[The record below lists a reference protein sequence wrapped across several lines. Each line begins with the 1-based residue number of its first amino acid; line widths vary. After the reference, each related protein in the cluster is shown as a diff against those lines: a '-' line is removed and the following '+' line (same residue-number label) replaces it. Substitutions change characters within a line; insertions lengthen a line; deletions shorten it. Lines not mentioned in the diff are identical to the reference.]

1 LTSAASEQ
9 QSDAWF
15 GSLGSPLAA
24 ADLVNSRAYLDALG
38 YPPELATISVG
49 SWQEAER
56 IVRASDW
63 DRAWWE
69 QEDRERDHLKGAA
82 ERRLGSTGMLER
94 LTAAVDSSADAIH
107 AAAIVAMARTGY
119 GADAMVH
126 AASGANAMVRA
137 ASGANAMVRAAS
149 GADAMVHAASG
160 ADAMVRA
167 ASGADAMV
175 RAASGA
181 AMMAAH
187 EFALAQLAGCGP
199 DHLFMR
205 KYSLF
210 KSGRWPLGVLRGAFH
225 LF

>member
-1 LTSAASEQ
+1 LTPAAAEQ
-9 QSDAWF
+9 RSTPWF
-15 GSLGSPLAA
+15 GCLGAPLTA
-24 ADLVNSRAYLDALG
+24 ADLLNSRAYLDALG
-38 YPPELATISVG
+38 YTPELATVSVG
-49 SWQEAER
+49 SWREAER

-63 DRAWWE
+63 DRAWWDR
-69 QEDRERDHLKGAA
+69 EDRERDRLKGTAD
-82 ERRLGSTGMLER
+82 RRLGSTQMLER
-94 LTAAVDSSADAIH
+94 LTAATDLSADAIH
-107 AAAIVAMARTGY
+107 AAAIVAMARAG
-119 GADAMVH
+119 
-126 AASGANAMVRA
+126 
-137 ASGANAMVRAAS
+137 S
-149 GADAMVHAASG
+149 GADAMIRAASG

-167 ASGADAMV
+167 ASGADAMI

-210 KSGRWPLGVLRGAFH
+210 KSGRWPLGVLRGAFY

>member
-1 LTSAASEQ
+1 LTPAAAEHRSTP
-9 QSDAWF
+9 WF
-15 GSLGSPLAA
+15 GCLGAPLTA
-24 ADLVNSRAYLDALG
+24 ADLLNSRAYLDALG
-38 YPPELATISVG
+38 YPPELATVSVG
-49 SWQEAER
+49 SWREAER

-63 DRAWWE
+63 DRAWWDR
-69 QEDRERDHLKGAA
+69 EDRERDRLKGTAD
-82 ERRLGSTGMLER
+82 RRLGSTRMLER
-94 LTAAVDSSADAIH
+94 LTAATDLSADAIH
-107 AAAIVAMARTGY
+107 AAASVAMARAG
-119 GADAMVH
+119 
-126 AASGANAMVRA
+126 
-137 ASGANAMVRAAS
+137 S
-149 GADAMVHAASG
+149 GADAMI
-160 ADAMVRA
+160 RA

-210 KSGRWPLGVLRGAFH
+210 KSGRWPLGVLRGAFY

>member
-1 LTSAASEQ
+1 LTAAASEQ
-9 QSDAWF
+9 QNGAWF

-24 ADLVNSRAYLDALG
+24 ADLVNSRTYLDALG
-38 YPPELATISVG
+38 YPPELATVSVS

-69 QEDRERDHLKGAA
+69 REDRERDHLKAAA
-82 ERRLGSTGMLER
+82 ERRPGSTRVLER
-94 LTAAVDSSADAIH
+94 LTAAADLSADAIH
-107 AAAIVAMARTGY
+107 AAAIVAMARTG
-119 GADAMVH
+119 
-126 AASGANAMVRA
+126 
-137 ASGANAMVRAAS
+137 
-149 GADAMVHAASG
+149 
-160 ADAMVRA
+160 
-167 ASGADAMV
+167 SGADAMV

-181 AMMAAH
+181 AMIAAH

-210 KSGRWPLGVLRGAFH
+210 KSGRWPLGVLRGAFY

>member
-1 LTSAASEQ
+1 MTSAAAEQ
-9 QSDAWF
+9 QSATWF
-15 GSLGSPLAA
+15 GCLGRPLAA
-24 ADLVNSRAYLDALG
+24 ADPVNSRAYLDALG
-38 YPPELATISVG
+38 YPPKLSTVSVEN
-49 SWQEAER
+49 WREAER
-56 IVRASDW
+56 IVRAPDW
-63 DRAWWE
+63 DSGWWE
-69 QEDRERDHLKGAA
+69 REERERDRLRAA
-82 ERRLGSTGMLER
+82 VERRLGSTQMLER
-94 LTAAVDSSADAIH
+94 LTAATDQTADPIH
-107 AAAIVAMARTGY
+107 AAAIVAMARTG
-119 GADAMVH
+119 
-126 AASGANAMVRA
+126 
-137 ASGANAMVRAAS
+137 S
-149 GADAMVHAASG
+149 GADAMVRAASG

-210 KSGRWPLGVLRGAFH
+210 KSGRWPLGVLRGAFY

>member
-9 QSDAWF
+9 QSGAWF
-15 GSLGSPLAA
+15 GSLGLPLAA
-24 ADLVNSRAYLDALG
+24 ADLINSRAYLDALG
-38 YPPELATISVG
+38 YSPELATVSVS

-82 ERRLGSTGMLER
+82 ERRLGSTRMLER
-94 LTAAVDSSADAIH
+94 LTAAADSSADAIH

-119 GADAMVH
+119 
-126 AASGANAMVRA
+126 
-137 ASGANAMVRAAS
+137 
-149 GADAMVHAASG
+149 G

-210 KSGRWPLGVLRGAFH
+210 KSNRWPLGVLRGAFH